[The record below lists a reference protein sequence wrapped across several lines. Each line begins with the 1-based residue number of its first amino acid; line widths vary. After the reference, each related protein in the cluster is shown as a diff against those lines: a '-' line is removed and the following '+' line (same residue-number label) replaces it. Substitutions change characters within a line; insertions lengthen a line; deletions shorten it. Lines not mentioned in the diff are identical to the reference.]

1 LLRDENELE
10 IEITRKQIMV
20 SSVETEFKSK
30 NGNNYAHVRV
40 NQFGDNTNKE
50 WDKTISDIEKRFK
63 NGSVSGIILD
73 LRGNPGG
80 YLESA
85 VYLASEFI
93 QNDKL
98 IVKQETSNEQ
108 DTLYKVRRNG
118 KLLDIP
124 LVVLINEGS
133 ASASEI
139 LSGALRDYKRATL
152 IGQKSFG
159 KGSVQEALELQ
170 GGAGLHVTVAKWIL
184 PNGDWIN
191 GVGITPEI
199 IIENKTDENNSL
211 TDETD
216 AQLQKALEV
225 ISTK

>member
-1 LLRDENELE
+1 
-10 IEITRKQIMV
+10 M
-20 SSVETEFKSK
+20 
-30 NGNNYAHVRV
+30 
-40 NQFGDNTNKE
+40 
-50 WDKTISDIEKRFK
+50 
-63 NGSVSGIILD
+63 
-73 LRGNPGG
+73 
-80 YLESA
+80 
-85 VYLASEFI
+85 
-93 QNDKL
+93 
-98 IVKQETSNEQ
+98 
-108 DTLYKVRRNG
+108 
-118 KLLDIP
+118 
-124 LVVLINEGS
+124 
-133 ASASEI
+133 
-139 LSGALRDYKRATL
+139 